1 MNERNNTLAM
11 ITVHI
16 ANIFNWGVARNITIA
31 GGASMNAQLR
41 KGAQEVVETAIAYGA
56 SDSDGILDGVGDM
69 IVCIAQA
76 VRIGGGSVEGFMTT
90 FRQLLVERDERCG
103 QKGITSAPKSLELI
117 ADACVANSP
126 TKALTYIMDFVI
138 ALTLFGAFNNYFVE
152 DLLEQALA
160 KAWNDIKDRKGTMIN
175 GQFVKE

>member
-76 VRIGGGSVEGFMTT
+76 VRIGGGSVNGFMIT
-90 FRQLLVERDERCG
+90 FKQLLKEREAVYVSNG
-103 QKGITSAPKSLELI
+103 VNTPAKSLELI
-117 ADACVANSP
+117 ADSCVGNSP
-126 TKALTYIMDFVI
+126 TRALSHVIDF
-138 ALTLFGAFNNYFVE
+138 ALVVGGFMEEGGGAHIFI
-152 DLLEQALA
+152 EQALA
-160 KAWNDIKDRKGTMIN
+160 EAWDDIKDRKGTMIN